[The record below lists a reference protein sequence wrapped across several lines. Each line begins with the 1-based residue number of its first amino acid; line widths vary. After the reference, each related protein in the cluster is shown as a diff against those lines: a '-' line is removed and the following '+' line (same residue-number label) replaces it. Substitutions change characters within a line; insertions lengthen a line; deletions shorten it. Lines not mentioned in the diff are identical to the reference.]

1 MPGQD
6 FQVVILAGGECK
18 RLYPLT
24 SAGTVKA
31 MLPVGGRPLI
41 SYPLRNLAEAGIKSC
56 IVVAIGEA
64 VSSSMAS
71 YLAAQEAAGGVS
83 CNIITVPE
91 ECGTADALRLVAGQV
106 SAESLVV
113 ASGDILTDLPLRAL
127 VATHQISGALATV
140 LVGKRKTSPTA
151 ETKPGK
157 APKGV
162 DYLGLDPSR
171 QLLLFAASS
180 PEVLRDIQLPLAA
193 VQAVGSVTL
202 HSDLQDQHLYVL
214 SRSVLKLL
222 VAKPALSSLKL
233 DFIPW
238 LTRHQ
243 LKHSQPAAAAA
254 GGFAGRASAGG
265 AAAGGATGSS
275 FLLLSRQHS
284 GGSFGS
290 LTSAGS
296 LTAAGMPAAAADG
309 GDGSSGAA
317 AGSGTGNSRSA
328 AAAGSGG
335 AAGGQ
340 GSKAAAAAA
349 AGSND
354 GDGEGG
360 GAAAR
365 PPMPGDGFMAL
376 SHSGSA
382 AASSRAGRVGVYLVP
397 EGHYCARVNTV
408 QAYGDVNREVAAAD
422 TALHLTGM
430 SVSKYDNVVPPSV
443 SLGTKA
449 TVGPWCIVGEDCVIG
464 DKSSVK
470 RTVMGRNCKLGANVK
485 LISCV
490 LMDGVSIADGSH
502 VQNSIICSGAAVQER
517 CTLKDCQVG
526 PGFVV
531 AQASEHK
538 AETLART

>member
-1 MPGQD
+1 
-6 FQVVILAGGECK
+6 
-18 RLYPLT
+18 
-24 SAGTVKA
+24 

-83 CNIITVPE
+83 CNVITVPE

-317 AGSGTGNSRSA
+317 AGSGTGNSSSSA

-360 GAAAR
+360 GAAAQ

-538 AETLART
+538 AETLAKT